1 MKHASRDD
9 LKRRWTKLET
19 ERSSWR
25 AHWREISDYLLPTSA
40 RFYTSDRNR
49 GTRRHNS
56 IFDSAG
62 LQALKVLGAGMMAGM
77 SSPARP
83 WFRLTLQDR
92 ELSEY
97 DSVKGWLADTQRR
110 MLHIFAT
117 SNTYQVLHQVYM
129 ELGAFGTSAVVM
141 MEDPVSTIHHY
152 HSPVGEFALAN
163 DYRGRVNTL
172 YREFEKTVGEIVI
185 EFGYTNCSPTVRNMY
200 DRGNLD
206 EWVKIVHAIEP
217 RSVRSLDN
225 PSAMH
230 KAYRSVYFEPSYD
243 GGDTTKVLRESGFD
257 DFPVMAP
264 RWHRM
269 AGDVYGHSPGMEA
282 LGDIKSLQ
290 HMSLR
295 RSNVVDYQTKPP
307 LQVPTSMRQREIDW
321 KPGGVTFVDQ
331 IGVQNT
337 VQPLFAATLPI
348 NDLLVS
354 MQDAREL
361 IRSAFHADMFLMLAN
376 GDTTRMTATEVAA
389 RNEEKMLMIGPVLER
404 LQHELLKPLIDRT
417 FERMIANGNVM
428 MPPEELQGVELDV
441 EFVSVLAQAQRA
453 IGVNSIDRY
462 VNSLGVIAQMRP
474 EVLDKIDVDN
484 WADAYAD
491 MLGVDPDI
499 IVPNDQVALIREQRA
514 EQQQQMEQQAMMAQ
528 AAQTGQAL
536 GNIKT
541 NESNAATDLLGMVS
555 GYQAPPATEL

>member
-25 AHWREISDYLLPTSA
+25 AHWREISDYLLPTSS

-49 GTRRHNS
+49 GTRRHNN

-92 ELSEY
+92 ELAEY

-141 MEDPVSTIHHY
+141 MEDPVTTIHHY
-152 HSPVGEFALAN
+152 HSPIGEFALAN

-185 EFGYTNCSPTVRNMY
+185 EFGYTNCSPTVRTMY

-217 RSVRSLDN
+217 RAVRSLDN

-417 FERMIANGNVM
+417 FERMITNGNIM

>member
-141 MEDPVSTIHHY
+141 MEDPVTTIHHY
-152 HSPVGEFALAN
+152 HSPIGEFALAN

-354 MQDAREL
+354 MQNAREL